1 MTKFKKFLLT
11 GFLFSSQMA
20 LAGGWTSGGG
30 ELIRDAHNPWF
41 LSNTKEVKYCIKI
54 NEKDFGQNKSFV
66 RLNIFKA
73 LDFWKMQLNELTYV
87 GNSTGFKF
95 TLGTQNFYEVN
106 CDQNPDIT
114 FQFAELTKEQEEKLG
129 DLSKTIAVSVRTDYD
144 LVNLKGKG
152 FVYFNKDAQ
161 FAELPWTRTEGSRV
175 LPILI
180 HELGHIFGIQHTN
193 DIYKMNES
201 YPEDLINAR
210 NNGWVDNMTSYMNQ
224 GDNYKQEHLFTYH
237 QTYQNFGM
245 CATHG
250 TPIPKPITISVKQQ
264 EVFRDFFGSSPKD
277 NCQATKIE
285 GQSFKFYSGKDLTIL
300 IGEAQLRMQ
309 DLTDLV
315 GIFKAK
321 KIIAFWVPAEQKVF
335 KMNEYEISNTLSVA
349 MFQPMQFFKGTYQ
362 TVDGKIKREIGL
374 EVNNGGGIHK
384 MTGAMNNEIFLDIQS
399 GF

>member
-87 GNSTGFKF
+87 GNSSGFKF

-193 DIYKMNES
+193 DIHMMTET
-201 YPEDLINAR
+201 YPEELIDSR
-210 NNGWVDNMTSYMNQ
+210 NNNWVDAMTTHMSQ
-224 GDNYKQEHLFTYH
+224 GENYKQEHLFTYH
-237 QTYQNFGM
+237 QSYLM
-245 CATHG
+245 MYSCMSS
-250 TPIPKPITISVKQQ
+250 TPIPKPITIAVKQS
-264 EVFRDFFGSSPKD
+264 EIFSTFFGRNAKD
-277 NCQATKIE
+277 NCMSNYII
-285 GQSFKFYSGKDLTIL
+285 GQTFKFYSGHDKNEL
-300 IGEAQLRMQ
+300 IGEAQLRME
-309 DLTDLV
+309 DLSTVYGLL
-315 GIFKAK
+315 KAK
-321 KIIAFWVPAEQKVF
+321 TIVSFWLPAEQMVF
-335 KMNEYEISNTLSVA
+335 PMNEWEKSNKISIA
-349 MFQPMQFFKGTYQ
+349 KFQPVQNFKGTYE
-362 TVDGKIKREIGL
+362 TLDHKIKREIAI
-374 EVNNGGGIHK
+374 EASNSGGIK
-384 MTGAMNNEIFLDIQS
+384 KITGVLNNEIFLDIQS